1 MDLLQKELASFRA
14 GERSGRVEESVG
26 TVLRATLPDAQ
37 VGEACRIRR
46 VDGSWIDAEVIG
58 FDRRDAL
65 LMPLGGM
72 EGIAAGAVVEPAGG
86 IASVPCGQAVAGR
99 VLDAMGRPIDGGP
112 PLSTAVEA
120 PLAAAAPSPM
130 LRQPVQ
136 SALPTGIRAID
147 GMLTLAKGQR
157 IGVFAGAGVGKS
169 TLLAQLAQKVQAD
182 RVVFALVGERG
193 REVRNFLERD
203 LDPATRARST
213 FVVSTSDQP
222 ALLRLRAAW
231 AATAIAE
238 EARARGEH
246 VLLLMDS
253 LTRFAR
259 ALREVALAAG
269 EAPGRQGFP
278 ASVFATLPRLLER
291 AGTGPRGAIT
301 AIYTVLVAGDELD
314 DPIADEAVSLLDGHI
329 VLSRRLADRRQFPAI
344 DLGKSRSRTM
354 SDVVGAEHRADAAT
368 AARVLELWQSN
379 EDRIRA
385 GAFAADAREKR
396 MLEALPDLQR
406 FLYPENAP
414 PAPFAETCSWLH
426 AFAARV
432 R

>member
-1 MDLLQKELASFRA
+1 
-14 GERSGRVEESVG
+14 
-26 TVLRATLPDAQ
+26 
-37 VGEACRIRR
+37 
-46 VDGSWIDAEVIG
+46 
-58 FDRRDAL
+58 
-65 LMPLGGM
+65 
-72 EGIAAGAVVEPAGG
+72 
-86 IASVPCGQAVAGR
+86 
-99 VLDAMGRPIDGGP
+99 
-112 PLSTAVEA
+112 
-120 PLAAAAPSPM
+120 
-130 LRQPVQ
+130 
-136 SALPTGIRAID
+136 
-147 GMLTLAKGQR
+147 
-157 IGVFAGAGVGKS
+157 
-169 TLLAQLAQKVQAD
+169 
-182 RVVFALVGERG
+182 
-193 REVRNFLERD
+193 
-203 LDPATRARST
+203 
-213 FVVSTSDQP
+213 
-222 ALLRLRAAW
+222 
-231 AATAIAE
+231 
-238 EARARGEH
+238 
-246 VLLLMDS
+246 
-253 LTRFAR
+253 
-259 ALREVALAAG
+259 VALAAG

-354 SDVVGAEHRADAAT
+354 GDVVTAEHRGDAAA

-414 PAPFAETCSWLH
+414 PAPFAETCSWLR